1 MSSITWYGHAA
12 FRLEHTDVS
21 ILIDPFFTDP
31 AMEEAAVKDGVDLVL
46 VTHDHGDHVG
56 SAVKICK
63 STGASLGTIVGTA
76 GKLQAQG
83 IPAQQVIGGG
93 FNVGGAIACKGATVT
108 MTQAFHSSESA
119 SPCGYIVEMPDGLT
133 VYHAGD
139 TCVFGDMA
147 LWGKLFRIDVALL
160 PTGGHYTMD
169 GRQAAMA
176 CGLLKCAAAVP
187 MHWGTFPVL
196 AQSDEPFAKA
206 LAELAPKC
214 RHLHMKPGE
223 TADFAL

>member
-1 MSSITWYGHAA
+1 
-12 FRLEHTDVS
+12 
-21 ILIDPFFTDP
+21 
-31 AMEEAAVKDGVDLVL
+31 
-46 VTHDHGDHVG
+46 
-56 SAVKICK
+56 
-63 STGASLGTIVGTA
+63 
-76 GKLQAQG
+76 
-83 IPAQQVIGGG
+83 
-93 FNVGGAIACKGATVT
+93 
-108 MTQAFHSSESA
+108 
-119 SPCGYIVEMPDGLT
+119 MPDGLT

>member
-1 MSSITWYGHAA
+1 MQLLKQLYEIYSPSKREKRMRKFIRWW
-12 FRLEHTDVS
+12 
-21 ILIDPFFTDP
+21 ILN
-31 AMEEAAVKDGVDLVL
+31 
-46 VTHDHGDHVG
+46 HV
-56 SAVKICK
+56 
-63 STGASLGTIVGTA
+63 
-76 GKLQAQG
+76 
-83 IPAQQVIGGG
+83 
-93 FNVGGAIACKGATVT
+93 KGATVT